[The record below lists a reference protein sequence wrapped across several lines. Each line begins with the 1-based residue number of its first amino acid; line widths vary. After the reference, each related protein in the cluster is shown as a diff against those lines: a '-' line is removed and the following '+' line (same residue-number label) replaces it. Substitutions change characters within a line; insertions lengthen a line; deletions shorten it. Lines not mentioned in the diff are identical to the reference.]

1 MEWCMWLFI
10 ILLIINTILQLVLN
24 IIQFIIKKKKRKE
37 KKETE
42 RYEWSKNIV
51 RKIYEANCLSKK
63 ELIFVEM
70 ALRVEEITLDILD
83 EASGVSEE
91 NNYELK
97 FKLEGRK

>member
-1 MEWCMWLFI
+1 
-10 ILLIINTILQLVLN
+10 
-24 IIQFIIKKKKRKE
+24 
-37 KKETE
+37 
-42 RYEWSKNIV
+42 
-51 RKIYEANCLSKK
+51 
-63 ELIFVEM
+63 M